1 MGAGAIARP
10 AGLGTGHRLDCFR
23 TPRPVHEIPPGQSP
37 YGETMNRFD
46 ETYWE
51 GARNAALAV
60 YRVVR
65 EREDVPDDIRRFAE
79 QLLGATGDKRNSSFL
94 EQLGIRSP

>member
-1 MGAGAIARP
+1 
-10 AGLGTGHRLDCFR
+10 
-23 TPRPVHEIPPGQSP
+23 
-37 YGETMNRFD
+37 MNRFD

-65 EREDVPDDIRRFAE
+65 EREDVPDNIRKFAE
-79 QLLGATGDKRNSSFL
+79 QLLGANGDKRNTSVL
-94 EQLGIRSP
+94 EHLRIRSP